1 MENQNMEQETQQQG
15 AGTEQQN
22 PGNQQQGNQRLFTQ
36 DEVNEIVQH
45 RLARAKGDAGAA
57 SSAREQELNKRE
69 LQLDAREKLAD
80 AGIPKDY
87 LPLVNCSSKEEME
100 NSIKLIATLMGQQQK
115 KGSGYRVT
123 ITQPDKKG
131 SLHSTGKRQNFPNG
145 DPDIRAAMGLKG

>member
-1 MENQNMEQETQQQG
+1 MDNQNMEQQTQQQG
-15 AGTEQQN
+15 AGAEQQA
-22 PGNQQQGNQRLFTQ
+22 GQAQQQGNNTRLFTQ

-57 SSAREQELNKRE
+57 STAREQELNRRE

-80 AGIPKDY
+80 AGISKDY

-100 NSIKLIATLMGQQQK
+100 NSIKLIATLTGKQEK
-115 KGSGYRVT
+115 KASGYRVVT
-123 ITQPDKKG
+123 NPEKSG
-131 SLHSTGKRQNFPNG
+131 FRSYGKRQNFPNG